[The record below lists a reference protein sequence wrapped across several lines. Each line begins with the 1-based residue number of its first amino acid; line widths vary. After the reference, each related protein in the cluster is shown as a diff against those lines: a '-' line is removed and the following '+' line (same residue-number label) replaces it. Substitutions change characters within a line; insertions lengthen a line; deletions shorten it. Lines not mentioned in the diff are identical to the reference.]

1 MIYHYAANYWPG
13 MPITESRGCSSKR
26 EEAKG
31 RPFSSFVPFF
41 FLQCL
46 PSKYGLKKRSIIRRF
61 FGSNVCLP
69 NRRGSDCFR
78 QASVPWVGIKEA
90 VKDGGLME
98 KEQNAVC
105 SGL

>member
-1 MIYHYAANYWPG
+1 MIYHYAANYGPG

-26 EEAKG
+26 EEAKE

-41 FLQCL
+41 LQCL
-46 PSKYGLKKRSIIRRF
+46 PSKYSLKKISIIRRF
-61 FGSNVCLP
+61 FGSNVGLP
-69 NRRGSDCFR
+69 NRGGSDRFR

-90 VKDGGLME
+90 AKDGGLMG
-98 KEQNAVC
+98 KEQNVVC

>member
-1 MIYHYAANYWPG
+1 MLPTTGLACLLQ
-13 MPITESRGCSSKR
+13 SRAVVQVNARKQR
-26 EEAKG
+26 EDLLVALC
-31 RPFSSFVPFF
+31 PFF